1 MISSDSTVN
10 TLPVG
15 AAPHASTDESP
26 FVPVVKMSYFFLPH
40 SLPLRPANQE
50 GDGGVGGYYKATN
63 QDVIMQ
69 FSMCT
74 MIKGAII
81 EARDF

>member
-1 MISSDSTVN
+1 MKQRKKVM
-10 TLPVG
+10 G
-15 AAPHASTDESP
+15 
-26 FVPVVKMSYFFLPH
+26 
-40 SLPLRPANQE
+40 
-50 GDGGVGGYYKATN
+50 GGVGGYYKATN

-69 FSMCT
+69 FSMYT

>member
-1 MISSDSTVN
+1 
-10 TLPVG
+10 
-15 AAPHASTDESP
+15 
-26 FVPVVKMSYFFLPH
+26 MSHPACPLLNCPTFFLPH
-40 SLPLRPANQE
+40 SLPLRPENEAKEE
-50 GDGGVGGYYKATN
+50 GDGGGVGGYYKATN

-69 FSMCT
+69 FSMYT